1 MKYNPFLSPE
11 LQETMKRIS
20 NIHLECVQNILPSI
34 ATPSQIQQI
43 QETLAAPYKELIQ
56 SYSSIMSSSV
66 AFQLSQ
72 LSESLNSAIH
82 DNVRAGLYSTLS
94 ESLKNA
100 FPYHELQQQILNL
113 TPALHIPSKTLDY
126 PENLGGLPK
135 DDYVI
140 VDDQAAK
147 TYELPDSVCI
157 PIGNRRIKMP
167 TSILLSI
174 IEAIISAIITISIAI
189 AQSNP
194 SSADTQKKQLQV
206 EEARFQLQYSEN
218 EMLRQLLHDIDTSS
232 SSEAETIKE
241 LQETVEELHKQYSQT
256 QDTCSPVEEGTDNSK
271 SNEGTDIPK

>member
-140 VDDQAAK
+140 VDEQAINA
-147 TYELPDSVCI
+147 YELPDSVYI
-157 PIGNRRIKMP
+157 PIGNSRIKMP
-167 TSILLSI
+167 TSFLLDLISL
-174 IEAIISAIITISIAI
+174 IISTVLTISIAI
-189 AQSNP
+189 AQSNSP
-194 SSADTQKKQLQV
+194 QPEQIKQVQI
-206 EEARFQLQYSEN
+206 EEAQLELQRAQN
-218 EMLRQLLHDIDTSS
+218 EMLQQLLHNIDVSL

-256 QDTCSPVEEGTDNSK
+256 QDTCSPAEGDTDNSK
-271 SNEGTDIPK
+271 STEDTDTPK